1 MRAAGKPIKLRPLKG
16 YEERKIMTNLMV
28 LADAAADT
36 GTTGSTGG
44 SIMMLLIYMAFFG
57 VIIYMFMLKPQKKQ
71 RAQQEEMLNTLKPG
85 DSIMTTSGFY
95 GTIVGIEDDTVI
107 VEFGNNKNCR
117 IAMNKKAIAD
127 VESAEAAY
135 AEEPEEEEKSS
146 KLGKKKK

>member
-1 MRAAGKPIKLRPLKG
+1 MNYLNVLAEAAG
-16 YEERKIMTNLMV
+16 
-28 LADAAADT
+28 ADGT
-36 GTTGSTGG
+36 TTGSASG
-44 SIMMLLIYMAFFG
+44 SLIMLVIYLAFFG
-57 VIIYMFMLKPQKKQ
+57 VIIYMFMVKPQKKQ
-71 RAQQEEMLNTLKPG
+71 RVQQEEMLSTLKPG

-117 IAMNKKAIAD
+117 IAMHKKAIAD

-135 AEEPEEEEKSS
+135 AQEEPEEEEKSS